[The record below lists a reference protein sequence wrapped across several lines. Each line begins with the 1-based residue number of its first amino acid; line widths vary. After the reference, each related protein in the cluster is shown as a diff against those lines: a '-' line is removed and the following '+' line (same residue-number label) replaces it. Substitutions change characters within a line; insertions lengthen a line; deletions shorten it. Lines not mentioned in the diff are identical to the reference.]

1 MKEKVIQDNRWEQ
14 NELNVLKIEIPVIV
28 IIIFF
33 IIFVFKNKQN

>member
-33 IIFVFKNKQN
+33 YYIRI